1 MRKLNMKQ
9 RTLLSNVPRVTPA
22 VISQLESL
30 NDYET
35 LNFNTAIS
43 QMMIFINAVYKE
55 DVFPKEYAEGFVK
68 LLNPVAP
75 HITSEM
81 YEIVFGGDIINDSWL
96 WRNFSNFII
105 KFFTDTTC

>member
-35 LNFNTAIS
+35 LTQDAIRFHTDLQLKRAQQHVYRCLNFNQS
-43 QMMIFINAVYKE
+43 QLHQYDEKKFIKDWN
-55 DVFPKEYAEGFVK
+55 
-68 LLNPVAP
+68 
-75 HITSEM
+75 
-81 YEIVFGGDIINDSWL
+81 
-96 WRNFSNFII
+96 
-105 KFFTDTTC
+105 

>member
-35 LNFNTAIS
+35 LTQDAIRFHTDLQIKRTQQHVYRALNFNQA
-43 QMMIFINAVYKE
+43 QFHHYDEKKFIKDWN
-55 DVFPKEYAEGFVK
+55 
-68 LLNPVAP
+68 
-75 HITSEM
+75 
-81 YEIVFGGDIINDSWL
+81 
-96 WRNFSNFII
+96 
-105 KFFTDTTC
+105 